1 MDYLVIMR
9 IRDPKDPDVQRKRAE
24 LRPAHLERASGFR
37 ERGHLVIGGAI
48 FDEAGNPAGSATI
61 ARFDTRE
68 ELDRWLANDPWTKGG
83 VWSDFEVIP
92 FRIAEHY
99 LQHGKS

>member
-1 MDYLVIMR
+1 MR
-9 IRDPKDPDVQRKRAE
+9 IRDLKDPEVQRKRAE
-24 LRPAHLERASGFR
+24 LRPAHIARASGFR
-37 ERGHLVIGGAI
+37 ERGHLVIGCAI

-68 ELDRWLANDPWTKGG
+68 ELDQWLADDPWTKAGL
-83 VWSDFEVIP
+83 WSNFEVIP

-99 LQHGKS
+99 L